1 VRGVERVLAMY
12 RVTSSTLAAAV
23 LVVANLV
30 PLAGVLWWGWDVLTV
45 LALYWV
51 ENGIVGAYNLLKI
64 LRAEGSGAG
73 LANWRVN
80 GRPIEALTR
89 VPLAAFF
96 LVHYGFFWIGHGLFV
111 LVFLPLMTGLGS
123 VNVDGTFPFPD
134 WFGGRIGPD
143 WELVGIGAIG
153 LALSHGASFWFNFLG
168 RGEYRSVSPGQMM
181 IAPYSRL
188 VVLHLTIIVGAMVS
202 SWVGSPVGALLVLV
216 GLKTALD
223 LFFHLRE
230 HRGLGTG
237 TGTPYSP
244 AV

>member
-1 VRGVERVLAMY
+1 MY

-30 PLAGVLWWGWDVLTV
+30 PLAGVLWWDWDVLTI

-51 ENGIVGAYNLLKI
+51 ENGIVGAYNLLRI
-64 LRAEGSGAG
+64 LRAEGTSGAG
-73 LANWRVN
+73 MANWRVN

-89 VPLAAFF
+89 WPLAAFF
-96 LVHYGFFWIGHGLFV
+96 LIHYGFFWIGHGMFV
-111 LVFLPLMTGLGS
+111 LVFLPLITGLGAIGFDGPIEGPLS
-123 VNVDGTFPFPD
+123 VPFS
-134 WFGGRIGPD
+134 FGEAGPD
-143 WELVGIGAIG
+143 WELVGIGAVG
-153 LALSHGASFWFNFLG
+153 LTLSHGASFWFNFLG

-188 VVLHLTIIVGAMVS
+188 VVLHVTIIVGAMVS

-230 HRGLGTG
+230 HRSLGTG
-237 TGTPYSP
+237 TETPYSP
-244 AV
+244 GV